1 MNKAI
6 KQLLAAGTVTAA
18 LPLTILTTTAAS
30 AQTTHSAAR
39 TRSATQLD
47 QSPSYFK
54 NLEAGKCL
62 QRDNSTVSL
71 AGCNH
76 SGSQA
81 WYAQYYDRTGKIWA
95 NSGHTLCLGIDN
107 AGNAVVQTCNG
118 SDVQEWKPTRFPPM
132 PTGSF
137 GITSQSG
144 KFHDYYLMA
153 STGNKVTVNPI
164 NYKYDQLWVTV

>member
-6 KQLLAAGTVTAA
+6 KQFLAAGTVTAA

-30 AQTTHSAAR
+30 AQTTHAAR
-39 TRSATQLD
+39 TTTATQLG

-54 NLEAGKCL
+54 NLATGTCL
-62 QRDNSTVSL
+62 QHDSTVSL

-76 SGSQA
+76 SGPQA
-81 WYAQYYDRTGKIWA
+81 WYAQYYDQTGKLWA

-107 AGNAVVQTCNG
+107 AGNAAIQTCNG
-118 SDVQEWKPTRFPPM
+118 SDVQEWKPVHFSPM
-132 PTGSF
+132 PAGTF

-144 KFHDYYLMA
+144 KFHNYYLAA
-153 STGNKVTVNPI
+153 STGGKVTVNPI
-164 NYKYDQLWVTV
+164 DYKYDQLWVTG